1 MQRHNVNQSNL
12 FLVDEHQR
20 YAWLT
25 LIDLRNSV
33 SLSPAKVF
41 EHRTARS
48 VDETKMAS
56 ARKFACVVAVA
67 NKGGIGKNN
76 SLPWKLQ

>member
-1 MQRHNVNQSNL
+1 MPR
-12 FLVDEHQR
+12 
-20 YAWLT
+20 
-25 LIDLRNSV
+25 LISV
-33 SLSPAKVF
+33 SLRFAPKCLNTKQS
-41 EHRTARS
+41 ARS

-67 NKGGIGKNN
+67 NNGGIGKNN